1 MTYSPCC
8 NAILTPLL
16 QDTEGKLS
24 ILDGQHRVGM
34 MTILHEKKTTVSF
47 DLDRVLV
54 EVFPEI
60 DEEQYES
67 YAQDI
72 FTEINKAEPIK
83 LVDMPGVASKTD
95 RKVITEG
102 AARLK
107 EAFPD
112 MFKPSQQCRAPHLN
126 IDNLRDALFASD
138 ILKRHKLKSPK
149 ALQDWMM
156 QQNEVLR
163 TQFQDEVHA
172 SKVSKTALKKAQ
184 KFDFYLG
191 LDSSWFYN

>member
-1 MTYSPCC
+1 M
-8 NAILTPLL
+8 
-16 QDTEGKLS
+16 DGKLT

-34 MTILHEKKTTVSF
+34 MTILQEKKTEISF

-54 EVFPEI
+54 EVFPET
-60 DEEQYES
+60 DEKNYEA
-67 YAQDI
+67 YAQEI
-72 FTEINKAEPIK
+72 FTEINKAEPVK
-83 LVDMPGVASKTD
+83 LVDMPGVASGTD

-107 EAFPD
+107 ESFPD

-138 ILKRHKLKSPK
+138 IIKRHKLKSPK
-149 ALQDWMM
+149 ALEQWMM
-156 QQNEVLR
+156 QQNDALR
-163 TQFQDEVHA
+163 DQFRKEEYA
-172 SKVSKTALKKAQ
+172 SKVSKPALEKAQ

-191 LDSSWFYN
+191 LDSSWLYN

>member
-1 MTYSPCC
+1 
-8 NAILTPLL
+8 
-16 QDTEGKLS
+16 
-24 ILDGQHRVGM
+24 
-34 MTILHEKKTTVSF
+34 MTILQEKKTQVSF
-47 DLDRVLV
+47 DLDRILV
-54 EVFPEI
+54 EVFPQHN
-60 DEEQYES
+60 DEKYET

-83 LVDMPGVASKTD
+83 LVDMPGVISSTD
-95 RKVITEG
+95 RNVITEG

-138 ILKRHKLKSPK
+138 ILKRHQLKSPK
-149 ALQDWMM
+149 AVHDWMM
-156 QQNEVLR
+156 KQNDALR
-163 TQFQDEVHA
+163 EQYKDEQHA
-172 SKVSKTALKKAQ
+172 SKVSKTALEKAQ

-191 LDSSWFYN
+191 LDSLWLTK

>member
-1 MTYSPCC
+1 
-8 NAILTPLL
+8 
-16 QDTEGKLS
+16 
-24 ILDGQHRVGM
+24 
-34 MTILHEKKTTVSF
+34 MTIMEEKKTELSF

-54 EVFPEI
+54 EVFPETSHNG
-60 DEEQYES
+60 EYEN

-102 AARLK
+102 AARLQD
-107 EAFPD
+107 AFPE
-112 MFKPSQQCRAPHLN
+112 MFKPSQRCRAPHLN

-138 ILKRHKLKSPK
+138 IIKRHNLKSPK
-149 ALQDWMM
+149 ALHDWMM
-156 QQNEVLR
+156 EQNDLLR
-163 TQFQDEVHA
+163 TQFEQEEHA
-172 SKVSKTALKKAQ
+172 SKVSKAALQKAN

-191 LDSSWFYN
+191 LDLSWLYN

>member
-1 MTYSPCC
+1 
-8 NAILTPLL
+8 
-16 QDTEGKLS
+16 
-24 ILDGQHRVGM
+24 
-34 MTILHEKKTTVSF
+34 MTILEQKKTQISF

-54 EVFPEI
+54 EVFPEM
-60 DEEQYES
+60 DDKQYEA
-67 YAQDI
+67 YAQEI

-83 LVDMPGVASKTD
+83 LVDMPGVASGTD

-112 MFKPSQQCRAPHLN
+112 MFKPSQRCRAPHLN

-138 ILKRHKLKSPK
+138 IIKRHKLKSPK
-149 ALQDWMM
+149 ALHDWMM
-156 QQNEVLR
+156 KQNDALR
-163 TQFQDEVHA
+163 TQFQDEEHA
-172 SKVSKTALKKAQ
+172 SKVSKPALEKAQ

-191 LDSSWFYN
+191 LDSSWLYN